1 MDFEAARPS
10 RVSMNSREKI
20 LSAELLVERTV
31 EARAAS
37 RRLILVA
44 GRFDLISMETIE
56 ALQSARNAAALVVA
70 AVAPDS
76 AGRNLLAAEGRAQL
90 AASLAS
96 VDYVV
101 IGAPAAI
108 RELLQ
113 PDQIL
118 ELPADLAP
126 TLIERF
132 RLEHRD

>member
-1 MDFEAARPS
+1 
-10 RVSMNSREKI
+10 MNSREKI

>member
-1 MDFEAARPS
+1 
-10 RVSMNSREKI
+10 MNSREKI

-31 EARAAS
+31 EACAAS